1 MEVEEEKDLNRDWVI
16 SYQNDGTPF
25 VEQSDSSDDESD
37 TELDG
42 LDAELEL
49 VVPQDPP
56 NEGLK
61 ALDAFGTAEAECR
74 QCGNHTEPD
83 TVLCSPDTPIK
94 TPNPAAAV
102 LEWPMGGQ
110 DPKAAY
116 ENSPIGIFM
125 SNNYP
130 DATGIEDW
138 FDISDLTPTD
148 FHNLSLNDSNYGRH
162 LAVAVA
168 MMLGWLPH
176 KRECHKCKGTMKIGS
191 HEGLQD
197 KLNWAC
203 NNDGPNQHASK
214 KSKKKPAKCQI
225 LQHKKISKIRHL
237 VRDL

>member
-1 MEVEEEKDLNRDWVI
+1 MEVEDEKDLNRDWVI

-37 TELDG
+37 TDLDG

-49 VVPQDPP
+49 VVPAQYPS

-61 ALDAFGTAEAECR
+61 ALDVFGSKEAECR
-74 QCGNHTEPD
+74 QCGNHIEPD
-83 TVLCSPDTPIK
+83 TVPLCSPDTPIK

-110 DPKAAY
+110 DPVTGYK
-116 ENSPIGIFM
+116 NSPIGVFM
-125 SNNYP
+125 SNEYP
-130 DATGIEDW
+130 DATDIENWHDT
-138 FDISDLTPTD
+138 SSLTPTD
-148 FHNLSLNDSNYGRH
+148 FHNLTLDDTKYGRH

-176 KRECHKCKGTMKIGS
+176 KRECPNCKGTMKILKN
-191 HEGLQD
+191 EGIQD

-203 NNDGPNQHASK
+203 NYAGPNKHLSK
-214 KSKKKPAKCQI
+214 KSKKKNN
-225 LQHKKISKIRHL
+225 
-237 VRDL
+237 